1 MIINKKY
8 RKLFE
13 NAIVRIKVEMI
24 DLNWDMPYQLGQI
37 SAGHGSG
44 FFIDSQHII
53 TCAHVIDSSKNIY
66 IEIPSQGSKKIEVE
80 CMGFCPRFDIAL
92 LKTKDYK
99 SKYHLKLGSVKNVHL
114 GDEIYVIGYPVSM
127 TQQGISEDYNIKY
140 TKGIISGTQLSLIQV
155 TANINP
161 GVSGSCL
168 IHQGKVIG
176 INSQKL
182 VGEQIEGVGYS
193 VPIDFYKVIEKE
205 FDFKSKNK
213 ETILIRR
220 PSLAFEYSNTN
231 KSLMEYSKIQNIE
244 DGVYVSKIYKNSPL
258 EQIKIKEGDIITKIN
273 KLTIDNFGMVDFDWL
288 QTKQDLY
295 TYMNQFKL
303 GDKIEI
309 EFYRS
314 GKRYN
319 KKIELKPYVAKIRI
333 KYPLFEKVD
342 YEIIGGMIFMNLS
355 LNHIKENPEKYIKYL
370 NPDEQQESKLICS
383 FIFPNTPMFILNNIN
398 KGDIIKK
405 INGQKVSNLKEF
417 RKALEKPIKSNKIE
431 YLELENEDNKIAM
444 LDLNKSLIQDMVFSD
459 IYKFN
464 LSSYHEKKMKK
475 FSKKNIEKNIKLV
488 LSSMK
493 ENNNN

>member
-1 MIINKKY
+1 MIIDKRY

-24 DLNWDMPYQLGQI
+24 ELNWSIPYQLGQI
-37 SAGHGSG
+37 SSGHGSG
-44 FFIDSQHII
+44 FFIDTQHII

-80 CMGFCPRFDIAL
+80 CLGFCPRFDIAL

-127 TQQGISEDYNIKY
+127 IDSGVSEDYNLKY

-168 IHQGKVIG
+168 IHNGRVIG

-182 VGEQIEGVGYS
+182 VGDQIEGVGYS

-205 FDFKSKNK
+205 FKRVKNNNK
-213 ETILIRR
+213 DIIIHR

-231 KSLMEYSKIQNIE
+231 KSLLEYSKMENVD
-244 DGVYVSKIYKNSPL
+244 DGVYVSKIYKNSLL
-258 EQIKIKEGDIITKIN
+258 EQIKIKEGDIITKVN
-273 KLTIDNFGMVDFDWL
+273 KRKIDNFGMVDFDWL

-309 EFYRS
+309 EFYRD

-319 KKIELKPYVAKIRI
+319 KKIKLKPYIPKIRI
-333 KYPLFEKVD
+333 KYSLFEKID
-342 YEIIGGMIFMNLS
+342 YEIIGGMVFMNLT
-355 LNHIKENPEKYIKYL
+355 LNHIKENPGKYLKYL
-370 NPDEQQESKLICS
+370 NPVEQQDSKLICS

-398 KGDIIKK
+398 KGDV
-405 INGQKVSNLKEF
+405 INKVNGHKVSNLSEF
-417 RKALEKPIKSNKIE
+417 IKALEKPIKHNKIE
-431 YLELENEDNKIAM
+431 YLELENEDKRVAM
-444 LDLNKSLIQDMVFSD
+444 LDLKKSIIQDVVFSD
-459 IYKFN
+459 IYRFD
-464 LSSYHEKKMKK
+464 LSPFHQKRMKK
-475 FSKKNIEKNIKLV
+475 IDHKDLEKNIKLV
-488 LSSMK
+488 LNVIK
-493 ENNNN
+493 QNE